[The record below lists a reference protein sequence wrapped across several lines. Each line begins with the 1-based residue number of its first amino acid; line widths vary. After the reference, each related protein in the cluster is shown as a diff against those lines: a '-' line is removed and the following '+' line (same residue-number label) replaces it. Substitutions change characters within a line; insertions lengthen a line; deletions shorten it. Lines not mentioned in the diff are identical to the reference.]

1 MSKFFED
8 FTQELDSDNAAD
20 AKTFL
25 EASVVFLETKQD
37 AKSELVAEVYSV
49 AIDALAKR
57 IMKYAKVARKDDA
70 LLFECPACAAVLD
83 NTRHRFCEKCGQSIK
98 FPKALQ
104 SNGE

>member
-20 AKTFL
+20 TKTIL
-25 EASVVFLETKQD
+25 EASVAFLETQQGT
-37 AKSELVAEVYSV
+37 KSELLAEVYSV
-49 AIDALAKR
+49 AVDALDKR

-83 NTRHRFCEKCGQSIK
+83 NTRNRFCGKCGQSIK

-104 SNGE
+104 SDGE